1 MYKLYKIFFI
11 NFLISGTLIT
21 VSAYSWLSMWI
32 GLEINLLS
40 FIPLMKSHNNIFPAE
55 ATLKYFITQ
64 ALASAIVL
72 FSILL
77 TLNSSDFILSNW
89 NLTYN
94 LILNSALM
102 TKIGAA
108 PFHAWFPEVV
118 EGLNWM
124 NNLMLM
130 TWQKI
135 APMIMI
141 MYNYNSLFFSIIIV
155 ICSLIS
161 GILGLNQI
169 SLRKLM
175 AYSSINHIAW
185 MLASMLTYKMI
196 WFIYFMIYSIILIS
210 IILLFNYLK
219 IFYMKQLFMN
229 LNSNKML
236 KLFFIFNFLSLGGL
250 PPFLG
255 FLPKWLVINNLVEN
269 NFYAVSLI
277 LIILT
282 LITLF
287 FYLRI
292 TFSTMT
298 IMMNEIYSKSIKINN
313 NWLIFFNAFTLMSLI
328 LCTEIFSM
336 L

>member
-1 MYKLYKIFFI
+1 
-11 NFLISGTLIT
+11 
-21 VSAYSWLSMWI
+21 
-32 GLEINLLS
+32 
-40 FIPLMKSHNNIFPAE
+40 MKSHNNIFPAE

-77 TLNSSDFILSNW
+77 TLNSSDFILRNW

-94 LILNSALM
+94 LILNSALI

-118 EGLNWM
+118 EGLNWI
-124 NNLMLM
+124 NNLILI

-135 APMIMI
+135 APII
-141 MYNYNSLFFSIIIV
+141 IIIYNYNSLFFRIIIV
-155 ICSLIS
+155 ICSLIR

-169 SLRKLM
+169 RLRKLI

-185 MLASMLTYKMI
+185 ILASILTYKII
-196 WFIYFMIYSIILIS
+196 WFIYFIIYSIILIS

-219 IFYMKQLFMN
+219 IFYIKQLFIN
-229 LNSNKML
+229 LNSNKIL

-269 NFYAVSLI
+269 NFYAVRLI

-292 TFSTMT
+292 TFSTIT
-298 IMMNEIYSKSIKINN
+298 IIINEIYRKSIKINN
-313 NWLIFFNAFTLMSLI
+313 NWLIFFNAFTLIRLI
-328 LCTEIFSM
+328 LCTEIFRI